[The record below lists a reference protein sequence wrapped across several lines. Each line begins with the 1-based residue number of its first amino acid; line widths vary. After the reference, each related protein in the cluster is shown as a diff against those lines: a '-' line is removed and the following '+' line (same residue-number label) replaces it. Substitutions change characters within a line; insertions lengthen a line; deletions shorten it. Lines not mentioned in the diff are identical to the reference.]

1 MSEEF
6 EAVIIGAGVG
16 GLAAGIYGERSGV
29 KCVVLEMGAPGGQT
43 AIAPWVENYPGFKKI
58 TGMELMNNVINHAQ
72 EYVEIRTGQYVKSI
86 EKADSGFLL
95 KTDNVE
101 YNTKAIIFAT
111 GAAHRRLGVPGEKEF
126 GGRGVSFCATCD
138 GFFFKGKK
146 VAVVGGGDS
155 AVLEAMYLKDLGCDV
170 SVIHRRDELRAKK
183 AIQDDYLEGGGKI
196 IWDSVVK
203 EIKGEGLVTGVELLN
218 KKTSEK
224 STLPVDGVF
233 ISIGIIPNSG
243 LAKELGVQ
251 LDDDGYI
258 AVGRDMR
265 TSVPMVFAAGDV
277 AGGVKQTIVAAGEGA
292 IAALSA
298 YEDVRRPSHLA
309 K

>member
-6 EAVIIGAGVG
+6 ELVIIGAGVG
-16 GLAAGIYGERSGV
+16 GLTAGIYGERSGL

-43 AIAPWVENYPGFKKI
+43 AIAPWVENYPGFKKV
-58 TGMELMNNVINHAQ
+58 TGMELMDNIINHAQ

-86 EKADSGFLL
+86 EKADDAFVLN
-95 KTDNVE
+95 TDNTE
-101 YNTKAIIFAT
+101 YNAKAVIFAS

-155 AVLEAMYLKDLGCDV
+155 AVLEAMYLKDLGCNV
-170 SVIHRRDELRAKK
+170 CVIHRRDELRAKK
-183 AIQDDYLEGGGKI
+183 SIQDQYLEAGGEVV
-196 IWDSVVK
+196 WDSVVEDIVGDK
-203 EIKGEGLVTGVELLN
+203 MVNGLGLLN
-218 KKTSEK
+218 KKTGEK
-224 STLPVDGVF
+224 STLAVDGVF
-233 ISIGIIPNSG
+233 ISVGIIPNSG

-277 AGGVKQTIVAAGEGA
+277 AGGVKQTIEAAAEGA

-298 YEDVRRPSHLA
+298 YEDVRRPPHLA